1 MKGLRP
7 FYPPPH
13 RLVKLSSG
21 LCNGWTGL
29 RRSHPASHPRSIVC
43 DLVPMPDPKRDKTL
57 TEPKS
62 GHYKL
67 RKMSRF
73 LLALRCFFAVLLRFR
88 LPDDAVRLLPPDS
101 KRLSDAK
108 PAERTDTASLPKPAP
123 VEAKPVEAKPAEAK
137 PAEPSPAKP
146 AEPSPADRDALR
158 QRGAVQ
164 LLSVLQREGRLIDFL
179 LEDIDG
185 YSDAQVGAAVRDI
198 HRGCRKGL
206 SEHLQIV
213 PIRPEPDEALV
224 KIAAGHDPSQ
234 VRLIGHVTGRPPFE
248 GSLRH
253 HGWRTTKCSLAD
265 IPAGHDPTVICPAE
279 VEIAG

>member
-1 MKGLRP
+1 
-7 FYPPPH
+7 
-13 RLVKLSSG
+13 
-21 LCNGWTGL
+21 
-29 RRSHPASHPRSIVC
+29 
-43 DLVPMPDPKRDKTL
+43 
-57 TEPKS
+57 
-62 GHYKL
+62 
-67 RKMSRF
+67 MSRF
-73 LLALRCFFAVLLRFR
+73 LLALRCFFAVLVRFR
-88 LPDDAVRLLPPDS
+88 LPDDAAKLLSPEL
-101 KRLSDAK
+101 KRLPDVTLK
-108 PAERTDTASLPKPAP
+108 PAEPVASETSSTKAEAKSVP
-123 VEAKPVEAKPAEAK
+123 VEVQPIEVQPVEAKPAVVE
-137 PAEPSPAKP
+137 PPSGAE
-146 AEPSPADRDALR
+146 RDALR

-185 YSDAQVGAAVRDI
+185 YNDAQIGAAVRDI

-206 SEHLQIV
+206 SEHLHIV

-253 HGWRTTKCSLAD
+253 HGWRTTKSNLAD

>member
-1 MKGLRP
+1 
-7 FYPPPH
+7 
-13 RLVKLSSG
+13 
-21 LCNGWTGL
+21 
-29 RRSHPASHPRSIVC
+29 
-43 DLVPMPDPKRDKTL
+43 
-57 TEPKS
+57 
-62 GHYKL
+62 
-67 RKMSRF
+67 MSRF

-88 LPDDAVRLLPPDS
+88 LPDDAAKLLPPELR
-101 KRLSDAK
+101 RLPDA
-108 PAERTDTASLPKPAP
+108 PQLP
-123 VEAKPVEAKPAEAK
+123 EAKPEAKLEAKPEAK
-137 PAEPSPAKP
+137 PEVKATPAPTPEPPSAAE
-146 AEPSPADRDALR
+146 RDAIR

-164 LLSVLQREGRLIDFL
+164 LLAVLQREGRLVDFL
-179 LEDIDG
+179 LENIDG

-206 SEHLQIV
+206 AEHVKIA

-224 KIAAGHDPSQ
+224 KIPAGHDPSQ

-253 HGWRTTKCSLAD
+253 HGWQVTHSSLSD